1 MIRNLS
7 QKQLDVM
14 KILWDAG
21 TPLVASDI
29 VKAESSMNINTV
41 QASLRVLLKENLVE
55 IADIVYS
62 GTVLSRSY
70 RPLISR
76 DVYFNAEYKNI
87 IGNSSTSAMI
97 ATFIEQEEDISEL
110 ERIEELIRKRK
121 SSKKHNKNGVKRFH
135 TVRIFT
141 ESVEY
146 TTGSALYAKKVPIL
160 CSFKFSPITITT
172 FCPSVIGSS
181 RIS

>member
-41 QASLRVLLKENLVE
+41 QASLRVLLK

-110 ERIEELIRKRK
+110 ERIEELIRKRMK
-121 SSKKHNKNGVKRFH
+121 
-135 TVRIFT
+135 
-141 ESVEY
+141 ELEE
-146 TTGSALYAKKVPIL
+146 AQ
-160 CSFKFSPITITT
+160 
-172 FCPSVIGSS
+172 
-181 RIS
+181 

>member
-41 QASLRVLLKENLVE
+41 QASRVLLKENLVE

-110 ERIEELIRKRK
+110 ERIEELIRKRMK
-121 SSKKHNKNGVKRFH
+121 
-135 TVRIFT
+135 
-141 ESVEY
+141 ELEE
-146 TTGSALYAKKVPIL
+146 AQ
-160 CSFKFSPITITT
+160 
-172 FCPSVIGSS
+172 
-181 RIS
+181 

>member
-41 QASLRVLLKENLVE
+41 QASLRVLLKENLIE

-97 ATFIEQEEDISEL
+97 ATFIEQEEDNSEL
-110 ERIEELIRKRK
+110 ERIEELIRKRMK
-121 SSKKHNKNGVKRFH
+121 
-135 TVRIFT
+135 
-141 ESVEY
+141 ELEE
-146 TTGSALYAKKVPIL
+146 AQ
-160 CSFKFSPITITT
+160 
-172 FCPSVIGSS
+172 
-181 RIS
+181 

>member
-76 DVYFNAEYKNI
+76 DVLLTQQEAALKHPDMVMALVS
-87 IGNSSTSAMI
+87 GKVMNSW
-97 ATFIEQEEDISEL
+97 L
-110 ERIEELIRKRK
+110 
-121 SSKKHNKNGVKRFH
+121 
-135 TVRIFT
+135 
-141 ESVEY
+141 
-146 TTGSALYAKKVPIL
+146 
-160 CSFKFSPITITT
+160 
-172 FCPSVIGSS
+172 
-181 RIS
+181 

>member
-41 QASLRVLLKENLVE
+41 QASLRVLLKENLIE

-70 RPLISR
+70 PSAHFQEML
-76 DVYFNAEYKNI
+76 YFNAEYKNI

-110 ERIEELIRKRK
+110 ERIEELIRKRMK
-121 SSKKHNKNGVKRFH
+121 
-135 TVRIFT
+135 
-141 ESVEY
+141 ELEE
-146 TTGSALYAKKVPIL
+146 AQ
-160 CSFKFSPITITT
+160 
-172 FCPSVIGSS
+172 
-181 RIS
+181 

>member
-41 QASLRVLLKENLVE
+41 QASLRVLLKENLIE

-76 DVYFNAEYKNI
+76 DVFQCGI
-87 IGNSSTSAMI
+87 
-97 ATFIEQEEDISEL
+97 
-110 ERIEELIRKRK
+110 
-121 SSKKHNKNGVKRFH
+121 
-135 TVRIFT
+135 
-141 ESVEY
+141 
-146 TTGSALYAKKVPIL
+146 
-160 CSFKFSPITITT
+160 
-172 FCPSVIGSS
+172 
-181 RIS
+181 

>member
-62 GTVLSRSY
+62 GNGIKPQL
-70 RPLISR
+70 P
-76 DVYFNAEYKNI
+76 
-87 IGNSSTSAMI
+87 SAH
-97 ATFIEQEEDISEL
+97 FQ
-110 ERIEELIRKRK
+110 RC
-121 SSKKHNKNGVKRFH
+121 
-135 TVRIFT
+135 IFQC
-141 ESVEY
+141 
-146 TTGSALYAKKVPIL
+146 GI
-160 CSFKFSPITITT
+160 
-172 FCPSVIGSS
+172 
-181 RIS
+181 

>member
-41 QASLRVLLKENLVE
+41 QASLRVLLKENLIE

-97 ATFIEQEEDISEL
+97 ATFI
-110 ERIEELIRKRK
+110 
-121 SSKKHNKNGVKRFH
+121 
-135 TVRIFT
+135 IFT

>member
-41 QASLRVLLKENLVE
+41 QASLRVLLKENLIE

-62 GTVLSRSY
+62 GTNGIKPQL
-70 RPLISR
+70 P
-76 DVYFNAEYKNI
+76 
-87 IGNSSTSAMI
+87 SAH
-97 ATFIEQEEDISEL
+97 FQ
-110 ERIEELIRKRK
+110 RC
-121 SSKKHNKNGVKRFH
+121 
-135 TVRIFT
+135 IFQC
-141 ESVEY
+141 
-146 TTGSALYAKKVPIL
+146 GI
-160 CSFKFSPITITT
+160 
-172 FCPSVIGSS
+172 
-181 RIS
+181 